1 MPMGESPSL
10 SPKFMSG
17 FPYFYH
23 DLVARVIPGS
33 ILVFLLILI
42 IPVERFGPIKKLAD
56 EVIEK
61 PVLFLT
67 AFAPLIVALGYAI
80 GVIYEAVA
88 FFFKKP
94 LKKLLEKLL
103 GRYSPFF
110 GEFKSALKE
119 YRQHLGHVP
128 KVPPGDMDDFAWQAF
143 RLFEAFEPL
152 ASHFYHRGTRSLAE
166 WKMALYS
173 AFSLII
179 ACPLAWHIR
188 GKTWGFALISISFII
203 LFPASSA
210 RLRRFHMEVIACLEY
225 LYVTRNDYSTD
236 AQKWIKDLW
245 LKTLGFSE
253 PHVL

>member
-1 MPMGESPSL
+1 MKTGIGGKMPIGESPTL
-10 SPKFMSG
+10 SPKLMPG

-42 IPVERFGPIKKLAD
+42 IPVEQFGLIQELA
-56 EVIEK
+56 EAVTK
-61 PVLFLT
+61 QPVLFLT
-67 AFAPLIVALGYAI
+67 AFAPLILALGYTI

-88 FFFKKP
+88 FF
-94 LKKLLEKLL
+94 LKKLL
-103 GRYSPFF
+103 GRYSPFSSK
-110 GEFKSALKE
+110 FKAALKE
-119 YRQHLGHVP
+119 YRHHLGHAP
-128 KVPPGDMDDFAWQAF
+128 EVPPGDMGVYAWQAF

-152 ASHFYHRGTRSLAE
+152 ASHFYHRGTRFLAE
-166 WKMALYS
+166 SKMASYS

-179 ACPLAWHIR
+179 ASPLAWLIR
-188 GKTWGFALISISFII
+188 GKTWGFVLILISFII

-225 LYVTRNDYSTD
+225 LYVTRNNYSTE

-245 LKTLGFSE
+245 LKTLGYQKE
-253 PHVL
+253 KQ